1 MVDFFDALAARA
13 LGISPVL
20 APELP
25 ARFAE
30 PGPGF
35 GEVKL
40 LGDAE
45 PTGLRGSQPAAA
57 AARNPKPARNPQFS
71 DPIGRSVTM
80 PLREAAS
87 PRGPDVAGREE
98 YRPPPPR
105 DRPAAAAPRS
115 VVPSTPHVEPLG
127 ALETRRFGVPPGLRQ
142 PPVDEA
148 DGPTESPARHLELI
162 TSTLARPEPPRRE
175 PPRPEPV
182 RPAAQDPESLQAG
195 SRPERAPSA
204 RTPRLQ
210 ETVARAQPPGTA
222 HEFPAEEPS
231 GARVTISIG
240 HVEVR
245 AINRTEAPA
254 EGRRAVRAEPP
265 RQPQPRLSLDDY
277 LRGGRRR

>member
-1 MVDFFDALAARA
+1 MADFFDALAARA
-13 LGISPVL
+13 LGIAPVL
-20 APELP
+20 APVLP

-35 GEVKL
+35 GEVTIL
-40 LGDAE
+40 ADAE
-45 PTGLRGSQPAAA
+45 STGERASQPAAA
-57 AARNPKPARNPQFS
+57 AARVQNPPARNPKPPAQNPQS
-71 DPIGRSVTM
+71 PAPRGRSV
-80 PLREAAS
+80 PAAA
-87 PRGPDVAGREE
+87 GPGED
-98 YRPPPPR
+98 RPPPPGE
-105 DRPAAAAPRS
+105 RPSAAAPRAAA
-115 VVPSTPHVEPLG
+115 PAGPHPGPLG
-127 ALETRRFGVPPGLRQ
+127 ALEAKPAAGPAGWWEPAASV
-142 PPVDEA
+142 VD
-148 DGPTESPARHLELI
+148 
-162 TSTLARPEPPRRE
+162 RPE

-182 RPAAQDPESLQAG
+182 RPAAQDPEPLQAG

-204 RTPRLQ
+204 WTPRLR